1 MTNEW
6 VIFVFLSKMIKLALL
21 YGTFVVFYE
30 DQLAHLLVC
39 LVYYET
45 RLLKTLILGKTEL
58 GMRWL
63 V

>member
-1 MTNEW
+1 
-6 VIFVFLSKMIKLALL
+6 MIKLALL

-45 RLLKTLILGKTEL
+45 RLLKTLILGKAEL